1 MFGDLEFP
9 SEGYPIVSSHL
20 IKISLAVV
28 ALLFASESNAQRRR
42 QQNRNGRL
50 RGGRQLDT
58 GYGAP
63 ESREEPETLYGAPS
77 EEVLDV
83 RAEEELPSYAE
94 EAPLDTYNNDLDAE
108 ASALDSKS
116 ADSGLDMLMN
126 SIPGIPGEDYPIYSE
141 APETEFSC
149 EGQVN
154 GGTYLFITLFLLCKL
169 PPLYI

>member
-1 MFGDLEFP
+1 M
-9 SEGYPIVSSHL
+9 
-20 IKISLAVV
+20 
-28 ALLFASESNAQRRR
+28 
-42 QQNRNGRL
+42 
-50 RGGRQLDT
+50 
-58 GYGAP
+58 
-63 ESREEPETLYGAPS
+63 
-77 EEVLDV
+77 

-154 GGTYLFITLFLLCKL
+154 GGIHTCSSRFFYYANYH
-169 PPLYI
+169 PYIFSSD